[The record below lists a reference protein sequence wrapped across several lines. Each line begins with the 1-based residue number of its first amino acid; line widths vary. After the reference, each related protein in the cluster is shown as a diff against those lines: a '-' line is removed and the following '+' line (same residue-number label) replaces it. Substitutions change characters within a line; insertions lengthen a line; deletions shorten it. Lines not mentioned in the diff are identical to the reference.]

1 MIMSKDEDRRC
12 GQVAELFRP
21 FLEEAGDWCV
31 VRGEQF
37 VYIVLCYYVDG
48 RFEDNHVFDNA
59 RDLYDF
65 LLDHWKFRWLY
76 AKAKENGTAEYEDYK
91 KELTEEQR
99 EERRCKITGYANAYK
114 KIKER

>member
-12 GQVAELFRP
+12 GQVTELFLP
-21 FLEEAGDWCV
+21 FLEKTGDWCV
-31 VRGEQF
+31 VRSGKF
-37 VYIVLCYYVDG
+37 GYIVLMYYTNG
-48 RFEDNHVFDNA
+48 RVEDNCVFDNA
-59 RDLYDF
+59 EDLF
-65 LLDHWKFRWLY
+65 QHLLDHWKFRWLY

-99 EERRCKITGYANAYK
+99 EERRCKIAGYANAYK

>member
-31 VRGEQF
+31 VRSEQF
-37 VYIVLCYYVDG
+37 GYIVLCYY
-48 RFEDNHVFDNA
+48 VFDNA

-65 LLDHWKFRWLY
+65 LLAHWQFWWLY
-76 AKAKENGTAEYEDYK
+76 LKSKENGVAEYEDYEK
-91 KELTEEQR
+91 NLTKEQR
-99 EERRCKITGYANAYK
+99 KEREQDLAGYAQAL
-114 KIKER
+114 ERIIV